1 MVYFY
6 AGPVIMG
13 FLLGFILGSRVRIFP
28 ESKLNFTLG
37 SFIVIL
43 IAASIV
49 AYLEGPFPYYMG
61 LPLAPGFISGIL
73 GIIIGKVTLG
83 RLIRGQE
90 DVGSNEEDQI

>member
-6 AGPVIMG
+6 AGPTILG
-13 FLLGFILGSRVRIFP
+13 FLLGLILGSRVRIYP

-37 SFIVIL
+37 SFIAIL
-43 IAASIV
+43 LAASII
-49 AYLEGPFPYYMG
+49 AYLEGPFPYYTG

-83 RLIRGQE
+83 RFAKDE
-90 DVGSNEEDQI
+90 HMKSNERDHI

>member
-6 AGPVIMG
+6 AGPVILG

-83 RLIRGQE
+83 RLIKDE
-90 DVGSNEEDQI
+90 NVGSNEEDQI

>member
-6 AGPVIMG
+6 AGPTI
-13 FLLGFILGSRVRIFP
+13 LGFILGLILGSGVRIYP

-37 SFIVIL
+37 SFIAIL
-43 IAASIV
+43 LAASII
-49 AYLEGPFPYYMG
+49 AYLEGPFPYYTG

-83 RLIRGQE
+83 RFAKDE
-90 DVGSNEEDQI
+90 HMKSNERDHI